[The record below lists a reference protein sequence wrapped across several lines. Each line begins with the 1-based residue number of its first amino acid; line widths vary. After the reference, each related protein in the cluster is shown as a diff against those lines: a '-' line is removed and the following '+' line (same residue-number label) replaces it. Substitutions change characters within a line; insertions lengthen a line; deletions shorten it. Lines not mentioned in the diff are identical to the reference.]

1 MHSRIVLNS
10 LNLSTERI
18 PFTGWH
24 IWWIVAFC
32 EETLHY
38 VWKSL
43 YNLVTSDSLSLW
55 YSTCYLNYIETLFA
69 RVNQSAFASLHN
81 KYQQDRIRKCNHY
94 CYIVPVLKE
103 NCWKCFFSLNKT
115 TSVLG
120 ILQTLSP
127 HKLKISPI
135 YRLSSFIYPQCHSD
149 WIWTCNKWCRLHQ

>member
-69 RVNQSAFASLHN
+69 RSTNLPLLPCTTNTNKIESESATTTS
-81 KYQQDRIRKCNHY
+81 
-94 CYIVPVLKE
+94 YIVPVLKE